1 MFQLSNYVREIS
13 DAMAKHGWTPEAAV
27 CNFVVNLNIMREHYD
42 FSGKINFHEI
52 GRDWV
57 KLSSDE
63 RLSQKD
69 KVVKQLSKRPR
80 S

>member
-13 DAMAKHGWTPEAAV
+13 DAMNKHGWTPEAAA
-27 CNFVVNLNIMREHYD
+27 CNFVVNLNVMREHYD
-42 FSGKINFHEI
+42 FCGKINFHEI

-63 RLSQKD
+63 RLAQRD
-69 KVVKQLSKRPR
+69 ALVKQLQKSARN
-80 S
+80 

>member
-13 DAMAKHGWTPEAAV
+13 DAMSKHGWTPEAAV

-42 FSGKINFHEI
+42 FGGKINFHEI

-63 RLSQKD
+63 RLSQRHSLIAKLTRWTAD
-69 KVVKQLSKRPR
+69 
-80 S
+80 